1 MGDSFVVL
9 LLREGTPYAWHK
21 TQSRIEANLPR
32 DHLISCNNAVRRY
45 ELWSDD

>member
-9 LLREGTPYAWHK
+9 LLREHK